1 MKRRRKRKCQHCG
14 EGFLPSPQ
22 NTHKQ
27 CYCVKAECKKASARR
42 ANDRWRAKNPDYH
55 RGEAAVSRVQL
66 WRESNPGYWR
76 PKSASLEPSALQD
89 DCISQVVDEEKEASI
104 LERFALQD
112 DCFSQAVVLLGLIAH
127 LTGFTLQDDI
137 ARTSRE
143 LHKQGRRIL
152 GTQPG
157 VCAANNQ
164 TESYAKI
171 SNRTRAPTARA
182 GPV

>member
-1 MKRRRKRKCQHCG
+1 MKRRRKRKCHHCG

-27 CYCVKAECKKASARR
+27 CFCSKAGCKKASALV
-42 ANDRWRAKNPDYH
+42 ANKRWVAKNPDYH
-55 RGEAAVSRVQL
+55 RGPTAVSRVQV

-76 PKSASLEPSALQD
+76 RKAVSLDAPALQD
-89 DCISQVVDEEKEASI
+89 DCITEVVDEER
-104 LERFALQD
+104 ERATLKLFALQD

-127 LTGFTLQDDI
+127 LTGFALQEDI

-152 GTQPG
+152 GTQPE
-157 VCAANNQ
+157 VCAENNH
-164 TESYAKI
+164 TESNAKT
-171 SNRTRAPTARA
+171 SNRTQTPTARA